1 MVKRS
6 TVLLIAMIAVVMIL
20 GVGFAAITSTQLNI
34 TGNTTATPD
43 QANFKVKFLEETVV
57 SEPSKVTAKVT
68 GDTTATIN
76 VQGLTAKG
84 DKVTATYKVKNFS
97 TDLSA
102 DIELS
107 IGNSNGTYFK
117 TTAELGQD
125 SLKAGE
131 ETTAIVTVELI
142 RTPVEK
148 DEVAEITAIIEA
160 TPVQPGEEG
169 TSGALP
175 PELPIASASE
185 LFDPEGTNPDGL
197 HIGDF
202 VNYDAGTWT
211 EEEINSIQ
219 TGLKTS
225 LVTANNSTSLPTQA
239 FQFGGF
245 TAGSSRNGS
254 VSANTYYGEYNY
266 VKDAEEKEAITG
278 WRVFDIE
285 GDKVTLISAG
295 NPENYYHVGNTNSA
309 YISEYILTGNINSSW
324 SSGATEAE
332 NYQKRNWDMYV
343 NTSQYGASATVLTKA
358 MLDEWYTKYTDT
370 PNANTL
376 TSATFQKIYE
386 EPYLKYQNMIDNY
399 SYYWFSVAN
408 GLAHLYNVRP
418 SSNKSQIESSNDG
431 LAFGVRPIVTL
442 TSNAKFNVKK
452 AGTKTVTGGNTSTYG
467 GDQTYNVWDIY

>member
-1 MVKRS
+1 MIKRS
-6 TVLLIAMIAVVMIL
+6 TLILIILVAVVLLI

-43 QANFKVKFLEETVV
+43 QANFKVKFLEETQV
-57 SEPSKVTAKVT
+57 SEPGKVTAEVT
-68 GDTTATIN
+68 GDITATIN

-97 TDLSA
+97 ADLSA
-102 DIELS
+102 DIVLS

-125 SLKAGE
+125 NLKADE

-148 DEVAEITAIIEA
+148 DEVAEIIAIIEA

-175 PELPIASASE
+175 PELPTPVTPSE
-185 LFDPEGTNPDGL
+185 LFDPTGENPDGL

-225 LVTANNSTSLPTQA
+225 LVTANGSTSKPNTV

-245 TAGSSRNGS
+245 TAGSSRNGN
-254 VSANTYYGEYNY
+254 ATPYNTTYNY
-266 VKDAEEKEAITG
+266 VKDKETGEAITG
-278 WRVFDIE
+278 WRIFDVE
-285 GDKVTLISAG
+285 GDMVTLISAG
-295 NPENYYHVGNTNSA
+295 NPEDYRHSSGTNYG

-324 SSGATEAE
+324 SAGSTAE
-332 NYQKRNWDMYV
+332 ETYQKRNWDMYV
-343 NTSQYGASATVLTKA
+343 NTSQYGESAGVLTKA
-358 MLDEWYTKYTDT
+358 MLDAWYTKYTDS
-370 PNANTL
+370 PNADTNT
-376 TSATFQKIYE
+376 TATFRKIYQ
-386 EPYLKYQNMIDNY
+386 EPYTKYQNMIDNY
-399 SYYWFSVAN
+399 SNYWLSSVSYTRY
-408 GLAHLYNVRP
+408 LYLVSSSLGGYVHDN
-418 SSNKSQIESSNDG
+418 SSN
-431 LAFGVRPIVTL
+431 AYGVRAVVSL
-442 TSNAKFNVKK
+442 KSNVQFTATK
-452 AGTKTVTGGNTSTYG
+452 AGTKTVTGGWTTQYG

>member
-1 MVKRS
+1 MISRTRLILIALVS
-6 TVLLIAMIAVVMIL
+6 VILLI

-57 SEPSKVTAKVT
+57 SAPGKVTAQVT

-97 TDLSA
+97 ADLSA
-102 DIELS
+102 DIALS

-125 SLKAGE
+125 NLKADE

-148 DEVAEITAIIEA
+148 DEVAEIIAIIEA

-175 PELPIASASE
+175 PELPTPVTPSE
-185 LFDPEGTNPDGL
+185 IFDPTGENEDGL

-211 EEEINSIQ
+211 QEEINSIQ
-219 TGLKTS
+219 TGKIGS
-225 LVTANNSTSLPTQA
+225 LVTANNSTSLPNTA

-245 TAGSSRNGS
+245 TAGSSRNGNATPYS
-254 VSANTYYGEYNY
+254 TSYNY
-266 VKDAEEKEAITG
+266 VKDAETGEAITG
-278 WRVFDIE
+278 WRVFDVE
-285 GDKVTLISAG
+285 GDTVTLISAG
-295 NPENYYHVGNTNSA
+295 NSEDYYHQSTINYG

-324 SSGATEAE
+324 SNGQAEVE
-332 NYQKRNWDMYV
+332 NYQKRNWDMYI
-343 NTSQYGASATVLTKA
+343 NTSQYGKSAGVLTKA
-358 MLDEWYTKYTDT
+358 MLDAWYTKYTDS
-370 PNANTL
+370 PNADTY
-376 TSATFQKIYE
+376 TEATFQKIYQ
-386 EPYLKYQNMIDNY
+386 EPYIKYQNMIENY
-399 SYYWFSVAN
+399 SYYWLSSA
-408 GLAHLYNVRP
+408 R
-418 SSNKSQIESSNDG
+418 SSNRVYGVSPDYRSVGGNSSNY
-431 LAFGVRPIVTL
+431 AFGVRAVVTL
-442 TSNAKFNVKK
+442 KSNVQFTATK
-452 AGTKTVTGGNTSTYG
+452 AGTKTVTGGNTTTYG
-467 GDQTYNVWDIY
+467 GNQTYNVWDIY

>member
-6 TVLLIAMIAVVMIL
+6 TVLLIAILAVVMAL

-43 QANFKVKFLEETVV
+43 QANFKVKFLEETQV
-57 SEPSKVTAKVT
+57 SEPGKVTAEVT
-68 GDTTATIN
+68 GDITATIN

-97 TDLSA
+97 ADLSA
-102 DIELS
+102 DIVLS

-125 SLKAGE
+125 NLKADE

-148 DEVAEITAIIEA
+148 DEVAEIIAIIEA

-175 PELPIASASE
+175 PELPMASASE
-185 LFDPEGTNPDGL
+185 LFDSTGENPDGL

-211 EEEINSIQ
+211 EEEIKSIK

-225 LVTANNSTSLPTQA
+225 LVTANNSTNLPTQA

-245 TAGSSRNGS
+245 TAGSSRNGNS
-254 VSANTYYGEYNY
+254 TPNTDFGQYNY
-266 VKDAEEKEAITG
+266 VKDAETGEAITG
-278 WRVFDIE
+278 WRVFDID

-295 NPENYYHVGNTNSA
+295 NPEDYYHQYGTNYG
-309 YISEYILTGNINSSW
+309 YICEYILTGNINSSW
-324 SSGATEAE
+324 SDGTTYAE
-332 NYQKRNWDMYV
+332 NYQKRNWDMYI
-343 NTSQYGASATVLTKA
+343 NRKQYGASARALTKA
-358 MLDEWYTKYTDT
+358 MLDSWYTKYTDT
-370 PNANTL
+370 PNADTF
-376 TSATFQKIYE
+376 TRSTFQKIYQ
-386 EPYLKYQNMIDNY
+386 EPYTKYQNMVENY
-399 SYYWFSVAN
+399 SYYWF
-408 GLAHLYNVRP
+408 P
-418 SSNKSQIESSNDG
+418 SAYSQDG
-431 LAFGVRPIVTL
+431 LYSVSPDGHCVGYYSYRAFGVRVIVTL
-442 TSNAKFNVKK
+442 DSNAQFIATKV
-452 AGTKTVTGGNTSTYG
+452 GTKTVTGGNTTTYG